1 MKAILSRPRAWIV
14 LAGVAALTAVPPLVG
29 DTYYQNMLIMVF
41 LLAIMASGWN
51 IMGGYTGYIS
61 LGQSAFLGVGAYTTA
76 LSADWLSISP
86 FLAAPLGGVTAGL
99 LATLLGLA
107 TYRTRGIAFI
117 IVTFAMLAL
126 LGVVALNWSSVTN
139 GSHGLSFDI
148 PTWDIAFA
156 NWPFYYLLLL
166 LLALTLLMSWGIRS
180 TRFGVGLMA
189 IRDDEQKAASIGINT
204 PVYKLAGFIASSV
217 PIGIAGGIYGYYLS
231 FLDPRAM
238 FSIVTSITL
247 VLAALLGGVG
257 TLWGPVLGAFLVEPF
272 SQWTNY
278 QFTGPDAG
286 SWRLVLFGGVLL
298 VVVLFM
304 PRGIIP
310 EVQARLRKVRA
321 AGTAGLS
328 GRRLAT
334 VAEGGTSGAPEW
346 LTLGSS
352 STVDTSKP
360 LLEVSGVGKSFGG
373 LHVLDGCS
381 LTVERGSITGL
392 IGPNGSGK
400 TTLFNILDGGLRA
413 DTGGVLF
420 DGKPIDGLNRW
431 ERSHRGLGR
440 THQLTRLFPRLTAL
454 ENVVAGVRGLSLSGL
469 RAPAMTGAEAAKGQE
484 LLDFVGLGD
493 YRAQPVGGLSYGQ
506 QKLVELA
513 QVLMLEPSLVLL
525 DEPAGG
531 INPTQIEQM
540 VGLIRE
546 LNRAGTT
553 FLIVEH
559 NMPMVLTLC
568 GSVRVLAGGHCI
580 ASGSPQ
586 QVQSDPLVLDAYL
599 GADFRPLQGTEASS

>member
-1 MKAILSRPRAWIV
+1 MKAMLSRPRAWAV
-14 LAGVAALTAVPPLVG
+14 LAGVAALTAVPPLIG

-76 LSADWLSISP
+76 LAADRLSISP
-86 FLAAPLGGVTAGL
+86 FLAAPLGGVAAGL
-99 LATLLGLA
+99 LAAVLGLA
-107 TYRTRGIAFI
+107 TYRTRGTAFI

-139 GSHGLSFDI
+139 GSHGLSLHI
-148 PTWDIAFA
+148 PTWDVAYA

-166 LLALTLLMSWGIRS
+166 LLVLTLLTSWGIRS

-189 IRDDEQKAASIGINT
+189 IRDDEQKAAGIGINT

-286 SWRLVLFGGVLL
+286 SWRLVLFGSVLL

-310 EVQARLRKVRA
+310 EVQAGLRKARA
-321 AGTAGLS
+321 TGTVGLS
-328 GRRLAT
+328 GRRLTTA
-334 VAEGGTSGAPEW
+334 GTPDW
-346 LTLGSS
+346 LTHGARPDAD
-352 STVDTSKP
+352 STVP
-360 LLEVSGVGKSFGG
+360 LLAVHEVGKSFGG
-373 LHVLDGCS
+373 LRVLDGCS

-413 DTGGVLF
+413 DTGDLLF
-420 DGKPIDGLNRW
+420 DGQPLDGLSRW
-431 ERSHRGLGR
+431 QRSHRGLGR

-469 RAPAMTGAEAAKGQE
+469 GAPAMTGAESAKGQE

-493 YRAQPVGGLSYGQ
+493 YRSQAVGGLSYGQ

-531 INPTQIEQM
+531 INPTQIEQI
-540 VGLIRE
+540 VDLVRE

-568 GSVRVLAGGHCI
+568 DSVRVLADGHCI
-580 ASGSPQ
+580 ASGTPRE
-586 QVQSDPLVLDAYL
+586 VQRDPAVLDAYL
-599 GADFRPLQGTEASS
+599 GADFRPLQGLEASS